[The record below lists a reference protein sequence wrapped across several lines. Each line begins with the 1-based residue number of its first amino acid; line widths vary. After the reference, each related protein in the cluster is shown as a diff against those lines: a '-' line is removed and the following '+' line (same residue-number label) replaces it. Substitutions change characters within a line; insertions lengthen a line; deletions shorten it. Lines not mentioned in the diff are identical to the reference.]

1 MKKLFLVALLLTAC
15 GGPPKNKPEETKMPE
30 TKTAPYWHIQVKD
43 YGEIVIKLYPEAA
56 PKIVASTIDLTKK
69 GFYNGLIFHRVIK
82 NFMIQG
88 GCPRGD
94 GTGDPGYELEDEF
107 GPGLTH
113 KKGTV
118 SMANRG
124 PNTNGSQFFICLAP
138 QPHLDGKHPIIG
150 EVVQGQE
157 VVDKIGLTRT
167 NASDRPLTPV
177 VMEKV
182 WIEDR
187 PIE

>member
-1 MKKLFLVALLLTAC
+1 MLSKKFVGIRTNLDAT
-15 GGPPKNKPEETKMPE
+15 
-30 TKTAPYWHIQVKD
+30 
-43 YGEIVIKLYPEAA
+43 
-56 PKIVASTIDLTKK
+56 PKIIASMISLTNK

-88 GCPRGD
+88 GCPKGD

-107 GPGLTH
+107 KPGLTH

-124 PNTNGSQFFICLAP
+124 PNTNGSQFFICLEP

-150 EVVQGQE
+150 EVVQGIE
-157 VVDKIGLTRT
+157 IVDKIGKTKT
-167 NASDRPLTPV
+167 NQSDMPLSPV

-187 PIE
+187 PIQ